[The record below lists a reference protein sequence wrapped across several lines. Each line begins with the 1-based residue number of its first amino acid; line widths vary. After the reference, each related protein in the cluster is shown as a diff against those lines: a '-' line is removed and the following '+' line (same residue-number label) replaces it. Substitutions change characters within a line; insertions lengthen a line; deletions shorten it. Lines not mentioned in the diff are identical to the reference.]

1 MIIPKN
7 AKVTKNFFLADAQS
21 AMAPI
26 TGEISAMIM
35 EAMELA
41 IPSCKVL

>member
-1 MIIPKN
+1 MAIPKN

-26 TGEISAMIM
+26 MGEISAMII

-41 IPSCKVL
+41 IPNCKVL